1 MFVTGSALP
10 VTDLARACEER
21 GLESLWVPEHPVVP
35 ARHETRYPLSDDG
48 KLPRPYT
55 ELPDCFATLAAAA
68 GVTRR
73 LRLGTGICLV
83 PERDPLLTAHQVATL
98 DWLSGGRFLFG
109 VGAGWL
115 REEMDLFTPH
125 FPYRFAFMREAV
137 AAMRKLWTE
146 DAPSFEGKWVRFPP
160 AVCRPKPVQRPH
172 PPVIVGG
179 MGPNAM
185 KRVASW
191 GDGWMPIGLPAD
203 EVADARRTI
212 EQLARARGRDPDRI
226 SVSVMIGAP
235 PGLES
240 SALDLMPSHEVLARY
255 AEAGADRVI
264 VSVPTR
270 TSSRAA
276 SSSSSR
282 LRASGEGPAAGR
294 GRGRRRAD
302 SPRSVTRD
310 CRARERGHRLRFD
323 SAPLDTGPGAT
334 DPCGGRWRHL
344 AQRRRRA
351 GFAFLG
357 GAAAA
362 LITRIAVAAV
372 ASSPNPKVAVNRRP
386 TTCATRKAMLMPA
399 SARPR
404 AIAAPR
410 PGRLSPST
418 SRHGMSRLSASPA
431 CAAAAVARF

>member
-1 MFVTGSALP
+1 MFVTGSALS

-48 KLPRPYT
+48 QLPRPYT

-172 PPVIVGG
+172 PPVILGG

-191 GDGWMPIGLPAD
+191 GDG
-203 EVADARRTI
+203 
-212 EQLARARGRDPDRI
+212 
-226 SVSVMIGAP
+226 
-235 PGLES
+235 
-240 SALDLMPSHEVLARY
+240 
-255 AEAGADRVI
+255 
-264 VSVPTR
+264 
-270 TSSRAA
+270 
-276 SSSSSR
+276 
-282 LRASGEGPAAGR
+282 
-294 GRGRRRAD
+294 
-302 SPRSVTRD
+302 
-310 CRARERGHRLRFD
+310 
-323 SAPLDTGPGAT
+323 
-334 DPCGGRWRHL
+334 
-344 AQRRRRA
+344 
-351 GFAFLG
+351 
-357 GAAAA
+357 
-362 LITRIAVAAV
+362 
-372 ASSPNPKVAVNRRP
+372 
-386 TTCATRKAMLMPA
+386 
-399 SARPR
+399 
-404 AIAAPR
+404 
-410 PGRLSPST
+410 
-418 SRHGMSRLSASPA
+418 
-431 CAAAAVARF
+431 